1 MIAAKAKLEKHG
13 EWGPMIEEDLR
24 FSWPTVN
31 KLMIIAKDVRL
42 SNPAPG
48 QDLPTSWTI
57 LYELTKLDDK
67 TFEQKLRDGTIHA
80 NMRRSDIWPEF
91 TPTRDK
97 PPSHSRE
104 PVIDRDDLS
113 LTAQQKL
120 DAVIRQEMRRLGS
133 EFAAKVQA
141 EVRRQIDEII
151 LPDTRSKI
159 KEARRILDRRKGV
172 MDKATFN
179 LIWSALRPGA
189 WTSCG
194 SASM

>member
-1 MIAAKAKLEKHG
+1 LIAAKAKLEKHG

-91 TPTRDK
+91 TPT
-97 PPSHSRE
+97 
-104 PVIDRDDLS
+104 
-113 LTAQQKL
+113 AQQKL